1 MEDPTTTPSAPLPQ
15 ADSATQ
21 PSPDTASTGAE
32 GAPQSAETTASA
44 AAGETAEGSVG
55 EASELSAQEA
65 AAGEN
70 AAGPG
75 ETGVTEGAAGDSQA
89 QGAGNGTP
97 AGTAPAV
104 RDLLGPKPKV
114 VGADEA
120 AGGANAPRDERHAIV
135 WVPGLRRG
143 PDADTIEA
151 VAHRV
156 SLALNNH
163 DGKASYSAATGETVV
178 EEGNTTRK
186 ATVSRKDAAGQK
198 KVVDIYEF
206 DYRGPLVDGFAKR
219 SPLSQAWQIFATMAA
234 NSGNFVAAV
243 KRPGQSVVQKLQVL
257 YAGTLM
263 GGMLLYLLMLLV
275 TGAATAKQ
283 GIIRVTVGDSAT
295 AAQSDSI
302 RSENR
307 RAGEQRKQQEA
318 AAARTRRA
326 EESARAAA
334 AKRRADSV
342 RVQNARPD
350 TGGEALL
357 KDIGSEVG
365 TFLKPAGRLFRIV
378 GEVIWA
384 VLAWIWGGIA
394 AVGLWIWA
402 AVVALGDGVAW
413 LWKAANQYLQ
423 ALQAGVVTITVLG
436 MVFRFNLK
444 DALARVSGT
453 TTCVSNY
460 LAYGLGRPE
469 IVGRMARLLEH
480 LRDDPQVKYTSVHL
494 VGYSFGSVVAIDCIY
509 QDSEVSAAFDNVA
522 TLATIGCP
530 ADFIRTYWRDYF
542 VNRHAPSARVRWLNV
557 YAPTDVLAS
566 NFRDGDFCGY
576 GADKKVGRRGDDKA
590 VGIAL
595 YRKAPPAVPASKTR
609 AEVEALATA
618 LGESA
623 ATKAAEPRKKWKILR
638 GWKLLKA
645 TVPAE
650 AAPDDIVPDRHIFFG
665 PQAPNGLFGW
675 TWFILAGGG
684 FRAHR
689 CYWQD
694 GITTA
699 KTCWE
704 PLVKRMCEDVTA
716 GKLAAGTAGT
726 AAEET
731 SDTTSETG
739 DTATGATAG
748 TTTAAATD
756 SAATGAGASVG

>member
-1 MEDPTTTPSAPLPQ
+1 MEDPTTPPSAPPPQ
-15 ADSATQ
+15 ADSVVQ
-21 PSPDTASTGAE
+21 PSPDTAGTE
-32 GAPQSAETTASA
+32 DAPRSAETAASA
-44 AAGETAEGSVG
+44 AAGDIAQGSVG
-55 EASELSAQEA
+55 DASEVPAEDA
-65 AAGEN
+65 AADGN
-70 AAGPG
+70 AAGSD
-75 ETGVTEGAAGDSQA
+75 ETDATEGADGSSQA
-89 QGAGNGTP
+89 EGAGNGSSAAT
-97 AGTAPAV
+97 TQAV
-104 RDLLGPKPKV
+104 RDLLGPDPKM
-114 VGADEA
+114 VGADGA
-120 AGGANAPRDERHAIV
+120 AGAANAPGEERHAIV

-143 PDADTIEA
+143 PNADTIEA

-186 ATVSRKDAAGQK
+186 ATVSRKDAAGEK

-234 NSGNFVAAV
+234 NSGNFIAAV

-257 YAGTLM
+257 YAGVLM
-263 GGMLLYLLMLLV
+263 SVMLLYLLMLLV

-295 AAQSDSI
+295 AVQSDSI

-307 RAGEQRKQQEA
+307 RAAEQRKRQQ
-318 AAARTRRA
+318 
-326 EESARAAA
+326 
-334 AKRRADSV
+334 ADSV
-342 RVQNARPD
+342 KTRRQQLAVSQAARQRLADSARVANARPD
-350 TGGEALL
+350 TRGEALL
-357 KDIGSEVG
+357 KDVG
-365 TFLKPAGRLFRIV
+365 TAAGAFLKPVGLFLRTG

-394 AVGLWIWA
+394 AAGLWIWS

-413 LWKAANQYLQ
+413 LWKAANEYLRE
-423 ALQAGVVTITVLG
+423 LQAGVVTITVLG

-453 TTCVSNY
+453 TTCVGNY

-480 LRDDPQVKYTSVHL
+480 LRDDPRVKYTSVHV

-509 QDSEVSAAFDNVA
+509 QDSEVSAAFNDVT

-542 VNRHAPSARVRWLNV
+542 VKRHAPTTEVRWLNV

-576 GADKKVGRRGDDKA
+576 GADDGVGHPGDDKA

-595 YRKAPPAVPASKTR
+595 YRKAAVPCSKTR
-609 AEVEALATA
+609 TEVEALA
-618 LGESA
+618 A
-623 ATKAAEPRKKWKILR
+623 AAEVAAAAGTAEPRKKWKILR
-638 GWKLLKA
+638 GWKLLEA
-645 TVPAE
+645 TVPAK
-650 AAPDDIVPDRHIFFG
+650 ADADDIVPDAHIFFG

-716 GKLAAGTAGT
+716 GKLAGTTTQAGSTTANGTAG
-726 AAEET
+726 A
-731 SDTTSETG
+731 
-739 DTATGATAG
+739 
-748 TTTAAATD
+748 TTAAPAETAAAAAD
-756 SAATGAGASVG
+756 ASAGGGSVG